1 MLARP
6 AHRTTVS
13 SSRWSK
19 QRITTLIAV
28 AIHVGLFL
36 AVRRVPPP
44 HVIEAASQ
52 SPDDLELDLVVL
64 EKENGDVALLRD
76 LEEGVA
82 TLGRGVAASRQTSSF
97 SATTEDT
104 PSPEGEGHI
113 EPAPPSEQGT
123 VMLFV
128 PSPSTIGLSG
138 VGAGVN
144 PFLARGSGTTGETP
158 RPAATTGTA
167 RPAPPS
173 SYESNSG
180 VKQTMRESVAHRAS
194 IGLGPEGPVL
204 TAFQDATYGGLAPV
218 IGSATF
224 VATVDVNG
232 FVVDIKLL
240 NTHPKTKDA
249 ESGWD
254 DAREQAKKALAG
266 KKLALRGSNG
276 AELRIDVSSDW
287 LLPSGNR
294 PKDFPVQPTLRL
306 NGKEVLHPKPKEN
319 LMAPSGESA
328 PVTLATFDLSD
339 IGAKPR
345 RIVHTRLVSVTEL
358 DEAPP
363 KSD

>member
-19 QRITTLIAV
+19 QRITTLVAV

-36 AVRRVPPP
+36 AVRRLPPP
-44 HVIEAASQ
+44 HVIAPAAQSQ
-52 SPDDLELDLVVL
+52 DDLELDLVVL
-64 EKENGDVALLRD
+64 DERDNGDVASSRD
-76 LEEGVA
+76 LEEEGVA
-82 TLGRGVAASRQTSSF
+82 TLGRGAVASRQTSSS

-104 PSPEGEGHI
+104 PSPESHI

-144 PFLARGSGTTGETP
+144 PFLARGSGATEEAP

-173 SYESNSG
+173 SYESNRG

-224 VATVDVNG
+224 LATVDANG

-306 NGKEVLHPKPKEN
+306 NGKDVLHPKPKEN